1 MIVYCLCL
9 NVLAQLNTQ
18 SKRTY
23 LQISRYLKAAFWK
36 ASHKGFKTKVALVKG
51 YSKKEM
57 FTNSVTVFPFLF
69 LREKIIKI
77 EHQNYIFG
85 TVVTIFQFIII
96 ISIAL

>member
-1 MIVYCLCL
+1 
-9 NVLAQLNTQ
+9 
-18 SKRTY
+18 
-23 LQISRYLKAAFWK
+23 
-36 ASHKGFKTKVALVKG
+36 
-51 YSKKEM
+51 M
-57 FTNSVTVFPFLF
+57 FTTSVTVFPFLF